1 MVFLPT
7 WLITGYA
14 IAIVGDDSY
23 NRIYGIKE
31 GDVLSPGSLILLE
44 RSQNTGKGETEGPK

>member
-14 IAIVGDDSY
+14 IVGNDSY

-31 GDVLSPGSLILLE
+31 GDVLSPRSLILLE
-44 RSQNTGKGETEGPK
+44 RSQNKGKGETEGQK

>member
-14 IAIVGDDSY
+14 IVGEDSY
-23 NRIYGIKE
+23 NYIYGIKE
-31 GDVLSPGSLILLE
+31 GAVLFPGSLILLE

>member
-1 MVFLPT
+1 MVFIPT
-7 WLITGYA
+7 WLITGY
-14 IAIVGDDSY
+14 AIVGDDSY

-44 RSQNTGKGETEGPK
+44 RSQNTGKVETEGPK